1 MAYTM
6 EDLLS
11 VLHPHCP
18 VKVDALYKNR
28 RRVEHGLTTV
38 GLKIHC
44 LGDNRELLNLIEAL
58 GGRSEVIAYRV
69 YAHARASVT
78 VILPPVGSAQRFGQ
92 SDKYVEY
99 IQGADFARLW
109 ERQPCRADSSV
120 FQHAGFVRCD
130 VVCR

>member
-18 VKVDALYKNR
+18 VKVDALSKNR

-44 LGDNRELLNLIEAL
+44 LGDNHDLLT
-58 GGRSEVIAYRV
+58 S
-69 YAHARASVT
+69 H
-78 VILPPVGSAQRFGQ
+78 
-92 SDKYVEY
+92 
-99 IQGADFARLW
+99 
-109 ERQPCRADSSV
+109 
-120 FQHAGFVRCD
+120 
-130 VVCR
+130 